1 VVAELGLSPL
11 DLSAPIFSANLPF
24 KVNSLQTDLPVLV
37 CWLTPGF
44 SSSAYGKLLQ
54 DSSIFGA
61 IIVAYGNGNAPYSE
75 VLSAGIRQVTA
86 RGGLAVVVTQ
96 CAQGAVQ
103 MGNYAAGSA
112 LSSAGAVG
120 AGSQT
125 IEAVYAQLCVLLSE
139 GLRGEALRNA
149 FLAEVI

>member
-1 VVAELGLSPL
+1 
-11 DLSAPIFSANLPF
+11 
-24 KVNSLQTDLPVLV
+24 
-37 CWLTPGF
+37 
-44 SSSAYGKLLQ
+44 
-54 DSSIFGA
+54 
-61 IIVAYGNGNAPYSE
+61 